1 MKESLIE
8 HYLKK
13 IANFLH
19 WQRNSKPEIELSSE
33 IWGELKPFRTPII
46 LTILIMLFGTLGYI
60 WIDNFSLMD
69 AIYQTGIT
77 FTTVGFGEIAP
88 ISPLG
93 RLFTIFLIVAG
104 FAVFSYAVG
113 ILVEVINKGR
123 LLALLKENRMLYK
136 IARLKK
142 HMVICYHND
151 YTIEL
156 TKELRRA
163 HIPFVVIDNNDE
175 LEEIAK
181 KYKYPYFIKAD
192 PHTTL
197 AIKKACLSSA
207 RGVITLSKN
216 VTDNIAVVS
225 SVRLYEKDL
234 KRTPYYIISVANSDE
249 EIEKLTR
256 LGANEV
262 LSPTKLIAK
271 RMTAVTVDPDVKNIL
286 EEFVYSIDTPLDL
299 EEITVSKKSWVAY
312 KKLKEVHLRELFNVT
327 IVGIKEES
335 GKFIPIPKGNVILK
349 PYDVL
354 LVIGT
359 AKDMRKAR
367 KVIRSSI
374 KPKEIDFI

>member
-1 MKESLIE
+1 
-8 HYLKK
+8 
-13 IANFLH
+13 
-19 WQRNSKPEIELSSE
+19 
-33 IWGELKPFRTPII
+33 
-46 LTILIMLFGTLGYI
+46 
-60 WIDNFSLMD
+60 
-69 AIYQTGIT
+69 
-77 FTTVGFGEIAP
+77 
-88 ISPLG
+88 
-93 RLFTIFLIVAG
+93 
-104 FAVFSYAVG
+104 
-113 ILVEVINKGR
+113 
-123 LLALLKENRMLYK
+123 MLYK

-163 HIPFVVIDNNDE
+163 HIPFVVIDNIDN

-181 KYKYPYFIKAD
+181 KHKYPYFIQAD

-197 AIKKACLSSA
+197 AIKKAHLSSA

-225 SVRLYEKDL
+225 SIRLYEKDL
-234 KRTPYYIISVANSDE
+234 KRSPYYIISVANSDE
-249 EIEKLTR
+249 EIEKLIR

-262 LSPTKLIAK
+262 LSPTRLIAK
-271 RMTAVTVDPDVKNIL
+271 RMTAITVDPDVKNIL
-286 EEFVYSIDTPLDL
+286 EEFVYSADTPLDL

-327 IVGIKEES
+327 VVGIKEES
-335 GKFIPIPKGNVILK
+335 GRFIPIPKGDVTLK
-349 PYDVL
+349 PNDVL

-367 KVIRSSI
+367 KVIRSSV

>member
-1 MKESLIE
+1 
-8 HYLKK
+8 
-13 IANFLH
+13 
-19 WQRNSKPEIELSSE
+19 
-33 IWGELKPFRTPII
+33 
-46 LTILIMLFGTLGYI
+46 
-60 WIDNFSLMD
+60 
-69 AIYQTGIT
+69 
-77 FTTVGFGEIAP
+77 
-88 ISPLG
+88 
-93 RLFTIFLIVAG
+93 
-104 FAVFSYAVG
+104 
-113 ILVEVINKGR
+113 
-123 LLALLKENRMLYK
+123 MLYK